1 MADMIQPH
9 DKPVLTHLTKVDIVC
24 KTDPMSYVIES
35 HFSLYE
41 TVSVAPSTNEPFNM
55 KGFNVAKR
63 LVLEPAQVQD
73 DDKNVAIL
81 YYTGEV
87 MDEDDDG
94 EEEDERPQPAKNQK
108 HRGCH
113 GGGGGKYSEVDQA
126 QNGHGHYL
134 AGGQRECE
142 RDRRQGQGGVQH
154 LKGPLIME
162 NYEKKGKV
170 EPQKKSEFSNMLNKA
185 HLKLQKVPE
194 NHFAGMLEEFST
206 RDPSL
211 HSEVISKG
219 LLQITDAQ
227 LMQNV
232 PASVEQSQKTSG

>member
-1 MADMIQPH
+1 MVDMIQPH

-73 DDKNVAIL
+73 DDKNVVDEKQIL
-81 YYTGEV
+81 LKTDTSCAPVYPEGH
-87 MDEDDDG
+87 
-94 EEEDERPQPAKNQK
+94 PPAKNQK